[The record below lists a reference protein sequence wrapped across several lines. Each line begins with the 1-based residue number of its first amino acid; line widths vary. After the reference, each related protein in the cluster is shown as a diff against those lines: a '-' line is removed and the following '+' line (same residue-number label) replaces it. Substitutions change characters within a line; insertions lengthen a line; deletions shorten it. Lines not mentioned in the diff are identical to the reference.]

1 MLAAFVLSSAHFQS
15 TVIGESIEVK
25 IVGVD
30 GNNVKLAI
38 SAPNNISILRKEI
51 YEKVKSENIKAT
63 NKNIKI
69 LKSLK

>member
-1 MLAAFVLSSAHFQS
+1 MLVISRKKDEAVL
-15 TVIGESIEVK
+15 IGENIEVK

-38 SAPNNISILRKEI
+38 SATNNISILRKEI

-63 NKNIKI
+63 NKNINI

>member
-1 MLAAFVLSSAHFQS
+1 MIVDASNFKKKDEAVL
-15 TVIGESIEVK
+15 IGENIEVK

-63 NKNIKI
+63 NKNINI

>member
-1 MLAAFVLSSAHFQS
+1 MLVISRKKDEAVL
-15 TVIGESIEVK
+15 IGDNIEVK
-25 IVGVD
+25 VVGVD
-30 GNNVKLAI
+30 GNNIKLAI
-38 SAPNNISILRKEI
+38 SAPNNITILRKEI

>member
-1 MLAAFVLSSAHFQS
+1 MLVISRKKDEAVL
-15 TVIGESIEVK
+15 IGESIEVK

-38 SAPNNISILRKEI
+38 SAPNNISILRKENI
-51 YEKVKSENIKAT
+51 RKVKSENIKAT